1 MPLFKNKG
9 ALNLDR
15 LTVEVVGRK
24 DEAERLSNI
33 LKGTEQ
39 GYLPKVISVFG
50 PPGSGKTL
58 VTRRV
63 CGDYE
68 KESGG
73 IFKSIY
79 VNLGEAKTVFSAANS
94 ILTAVGG
101 TPKSSRVGLDGVMND
116 FWQKVRDQGQAG
128 MKFLLVGLDEADR
141 LFLDI
146 RGDPSGL
153 LYRLVRSENRLEG
166 SGVRLSLLVISNMLV
181 WDYWE
186 LDGRVKSSMGTEE
199 IFFSPYS
206 KAELKQILLNRSNEA
221 FASGVVKEDVIDRLV
236 DYTAN
241 QSKDVRR
248 MVDLLR
254 ISGEIAEANAEKRIE
269 EKHCD
274 QGVKRIEVD
283 YFETLLNRLPDVQ
296 VRLLYILAWFKE
308 IENSPIVTT
317 SQIFQKYQEITSDKG
332 SLSYRRVADILKEIE
347 VMNLI
352 DSRTVSKG
360 RVGYGREVWLKIP
373 TEPILDHV
381 KPDWRE
387 IKELKRGIEEVKKDL
402 RMKK

>member
-15 LTVEVVGRK
+15 LTVEVVGRNE
-24 DEAERLSNI
+24 EAERLRNI

-39 GYLPKVISVFG
+39 DYLPKVISVFG

-63 CGDYE
+63 CSDYE

-73 IFKSIY
+73 NFKFFYI
-79 VNLGEAKTVFSAANS
+79 NLGEAKTVFSATNS

-116 FWQKVRDQGQAG
+116 FWEKVRELGQAG
-128 MKFLLVGLDEADR
+128 MKFLLVELDEADR

-153 LYRLVRSENRLEG
+153 LYGLVRSENRLEG
-166 SGVRLSLLVISNMLV
+166 SGVSLSLLVISNMLV

-206 KAELKQILLNRSNEA
+206 KEELKQILLNGSNEA
-221 FASGVVKEDVIDRLV
+221 FASGVVKEDVIDSLVITPQTRAGISRSQSGLNLAPKRL
-236 DYTAN
+236 T
-241 QSKDVRR
+241 
-248 MVDLLR
+248 
-254 ISGEIAEANAEKRIE
+254 
-269 EKHCD
+269 C
-274 QGVKRIEVD
+274 
-283 YFETLLNRLPDVQ
+283 
-296 VRLLYILAWFKE
+296 
-308 IENSPIVTT
+308 
-317 SQIFQKYQEITSDKG
+317 
-332 SLSYRRVADILKEIE
+332 
-347 VMNLI
+347 
-352 DSRTVSKG
+352 
-360 RVGYGREVWLKIP
+360 
-373 TEPILDHV
+373 
-381 KPDWRE
+381 
-387 IKELKRGIEEVKKDL
+387 
-402 RMKK
+402 